1 MPLTPKKYN
10 LREKILT
17 NLKQSQRPIS
27 VKDLQDKLNQE
38 YNKTSV
44 YRQLEILFKSRKINK
59 IETGKETLFEMDSH
73 KHSHFQCIKCRLI
86 KCVLLP
92 KDFNLSL
99 NELEGFQIL
108 DISINIKG
116 VCQSCVP
123 VYYK

>member
-1 MPLTPKKYN
+1 MSLTPKKYN

-44 YRQLEILFKSRKINK
+44 YRQLEILFKSKKVHK
-59 IETGKETLFEMDSH
+59 IETGKETLFEMDGH
-73 KHSHFQCIKCRLI
+73 KHAHFQCIKCGLV
-86 KCVLLP
+86 KCIFLP
-92 KDFNLSL
+92 KEFDLGL

-108 DISINIKG
+108 DTSINIKG
-116 VCQSCVP
+116 VCQICNNYS
-123 VYYK
+123 